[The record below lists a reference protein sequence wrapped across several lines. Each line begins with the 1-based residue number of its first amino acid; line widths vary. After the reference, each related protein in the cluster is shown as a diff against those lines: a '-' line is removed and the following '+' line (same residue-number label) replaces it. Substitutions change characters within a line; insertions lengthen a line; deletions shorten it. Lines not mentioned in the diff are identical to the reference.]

1 MSVLK
6 IKNLQVS
13 LNKKNILDKIDL
25 SIKNGETH
33 ILMGQNGA
41 GKSTLAQSIM
51 GNPNYSVKGEI
62 SFASH
67 SLLELDPQQRA
78 ALGIFLSFQ
87 QILEIPGV
95 KIYDYLKLLHKK
107 SHEKKLTP
115 MKFKAFLK
123 ERMEILNFNEEFL
136 KRSLNHG
143 FSGGE
148 KKKMEVL
155 QMLVLEPKLI
165 ILDEIDSGLDIDAIE
180 AVAKAVNFL
189 KKEKKSSVLLITH
202 YSRILNFL
210 DIDRVHLL
218 SKGKIVK
225 DGDGSLVKQIEAKG
239 FAAFLKE

>member
-1 MSVLK
+1 MFK
-6 IKNLQVS
+6 IKNLQIS

-51 GNPNYSVKGEI
+51 GNPNYLVKGEI
-62 SFASH
+62 SFNSH
-67 SLLELDPQQRA
+67 DLLKLDPQQRA

-95 KIYDYLKLLHKK
+95 KIYDYLKLLYKT

-115 MKFKAFLK
+115 LKFKEFLK
-123 ERMEILNFNEEFL
+123 ERMVILNFNEEFL
-136 KRSLNHG
+136 TRSLNHG

-165 ILDEIDSGLDIDAIE
+165 ILDEIDSGLDIDAIQ

-189 KKEKKSSVLLITH
+189 KKEKQSSVLLITH
-202 YSRILNFL
+202 YSRILSFL
-210 DIDRVHLL
+210 NIDVVHLL

-225 DGDGSLVKQIEAKG
+225 TGSNDLVTEIEEKG
-239 FAAFLKE
+239 FANFLKA